1 MQTGLLFEK
10 LNFHLYSSTTMFWTF
25 QTTKSSVVNM
35 ADDDHMEEIIS
46 ANNTGKKELNLNN
59 VSETLED
66 KLNFNE
72 NSAVV
77 CFVILLLWFAFTI
90 THTVL
95 WGNPAFPGLVQ
106 QQYDFVS

>member
-1 MQTGLLFEK
+1 
-10 LNFHLYSSTTMFWTF
+10 
-25 QTTKSSVVNM
+25 M

-77 CFVILLLWFAFTI
+77 CFVILLL
-90 THTVL
+90 
-95 WGNPAFPGLVQ
+95 
-106 QQYDFVS
+106 